1 MSGTIDIKISLTV
14 NIIQKEGYFLASCDQ
29 LDVHAEG
36 DTEEQATQHIQDAL
50 QGFLECCI
58 EMGTLDTVM
67 RQAGFNKIVRRKK
80 EAQPKHDERIMA
92 FPITI
97 GEGHHGRQLANAH

>member
-1 MSGTIDIKISLTV
+1 MSGTIEININLRV
-14 NIIQKEGYFLASCDQ
+14 NVVQKEGYFLASCDQ

-36 DTEEQATQHIQDAL
+36 DTEAEAMHHIQDAL

-67 RQAGFNKIVRRKK
+67 RDAGFNRIIRKKTNDRLKSDEKIV
-80 EAQPKHDERIMA
+80 A
-92 FPITI
+92 FPFVI
-97 GEGHHGRQLANAH
+97 GENHGRKIANAH